1 MSEAGVLLP
10 SLYAAEEAG
19 GWNVGMRA
27 IGRALLANV
36 PLPFGPILEL
46 GCGGGA
52 FAIDLARTHPGV
64 QVVGLDLR
72 DAALIFARS
81 RSQQVTWL
89 QGDLSQLPFAGATF
103 ALIAALDVVDQEGVD
118 AGAALTA
125 IHNLLLPGGVALL
138 RVSAHAWLYG
148 PHDVAFGTG
157 RRYSRSAFVA
167 LVRCA
172 GLTPL
177 RVTYANSLLAP
188 AVAAVRLLQRYGLL
202 PFSQEL
208 YQEGTVHRLVGAALE
223 LEARWLQQRDLAW
236 GLSLMVVA
244 KREGGVDD
252 RRPKQTGWSSKQA
265 GEVMW

>member
-1 MSEAGVLLP
+1 MSDAGVLLP

-36 PLPFGPILEL
+36 SLPSGPILEL

-52 FAIDLARTHPGV
+52 FAIDLAQTHPGV

-81 RSQQVTWL
+81 RSQLVAWL
-89 QGDLSQLPFAGATF
+89 QGDLSQLPFAGPTF
-103 ALIAALDVVDQEGVD
+103 ALIVALDVVDQEGVD
-118 AGAALTA
+118 VGAALTT
-125 IHNLLLPGGVALL
+125 IHSLLLSGGVALL

-157 RRYSRSAFVA
+157 RRYSRSAFMA

-177 RVTYANSLLAP
+177 RLTYANSLLAP
-188 AVAAVRLLQRYGLL
+188 AVTAVRLLQRHGLL
-202 PFSQEL
+202 PFSPEL
-208 YQEGTVHRLVGAALE
+208 YQEGTVHQLVGAALE
-223 LEARWLQQRDLAW
+223 LEAKWRHGHHQR
-236 GLSLMVVA
+236 
-244 KREGGVDD
+244 
-252 RRPKQTGWSSKQA
+252 P
-265 GEVMW
+265 

>member
-1 MSEAGVLLP
+1 MP

-19 GWNVGMRA
+19 GWNVGMRTVA
-27 IGRALLANV
+27 RALLANV

-52 FAIDLARTHPGV
+52 FAIELAQSHLDV
-64 QVVGLDLR
+64 QVFGLDLR
-72 DAALIFARS
+72 GAALAFAQSRS
-81 RSQQVTWL
+81 RRVTWL
-89 QGDLSQLPFAGATF
+89 QGDLLQLPFAGPTF
-103 ALIAALDVVDQEGVD
+103 ALIAALDVVDQQGVD

-125 IHNLLLPGGVALL
+125 IHELLLPGGVTLL

-148 PHDVAFGTG
+148 PHDIAFGTG

-167 LVRCA
+167 LVRSA

-188 AVAAVRLLQRYGLL
+188 AVTAVRLLQQHGLL

-208 YQEGTVHRLVGAALE
+208 YEEGIVHRMVGAALMQ
-223 LEARWLQQRDLAW
+223 EARWLKRYNLMW
-236 GLSLMVVA
+236 GLSLLVVA
-244 KREGGVDD
+244 RKAWNAADGQSSQQIDEGM
-252 RRPKQTGWSSKQA
+252 P
-265 GEVMW
+265 

>member
-1 MSEAGVLLP
+1 MSDAGALLP

-27 IGRALLANV
+27 VAQALLANV

-52 FAIDLARTHPGV
+52 FAIELAKAHPDV
-64 QVVGLDLR
+64 QVYGLDLR
-72 DAALIFARS
+72 SAALAFAQS
-81 RSQQVTWL
+81 RSQRVAWL
-89 QGDLSQLPFAGATF
+89 QGDLLRLPFAGPTF
-103 ALIAALDVVDQEGVD
+103 ALIAALDVVDQQGVD
-118 AGAALTA
+118 AGAALTV
-125 IHNLLLPGGVALL
+125 IHDLLLPGGVALL

-167 LVRCA
+167 LVRQA

-188 AVAAVRLLQRYGLL
+188 AVAAVRLLQRRGLL
-202 PFSQEL
+202 PFSQDL
-208 YQEGTVHRLVGAALE
+208 YEEGVVHRLVGAALMQ
-223 LEARWLQQRDLAW
+223 EARWLQRHDLMW
-236 GLSLMVVA
+236 GLSLLVVA
-244 KREGGVDD
+244 RKAWNAADKRSGQQMDKGT
-252 RRPKQTGWSSKQA
+252 P
-265 GEVMW
+265 